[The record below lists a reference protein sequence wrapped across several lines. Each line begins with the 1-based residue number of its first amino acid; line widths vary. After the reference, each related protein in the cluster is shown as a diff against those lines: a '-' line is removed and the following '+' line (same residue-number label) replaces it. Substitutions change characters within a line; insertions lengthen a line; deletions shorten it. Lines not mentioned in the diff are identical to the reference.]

1 MKPLVRAIA
10 LASVLIVPAVSFA
23 QSQSNGPITREQVR
37 AELIQLES
45 TGWRP
50 AAGNDPHYPEDIQA
64 AEAKVAAM
72 NAASGYGGSANGS
85 ANAGQPHLAQPRE
98 PETSSAAASLY
109 RNH

>member
-1 MKPLVRAIA
+1 VKPLVRAIA

-85 ANAGQPHLAQPRE
+85 ANAGQPHAAQPRE
-98 PETSSAAASLY
+98 AETSPAPASLY

>member
-1 MKPLVRAIA
+1 MKPLSRAVA
-10 LASVLIVPAVSFA
+10 LACILAVPAASFA
-23 QSQSNGPITREQVR
+23 QSQSNGPVTRAQVR

-72 NAASGYGGSANGS
+72 NAASGYGGSATGS
-85 ANAGQPHLAQPRE
+85 ANAGQ
-98 PETSSAAASLY
+98 
-109 RNH
+109 